1 VRIKSRWLY
10 FSGLMALVIGLML
23 WALPVIAAPSAAVT
37 GSVTLDKNHYSDKST
52 AATNYNIV
60 KFTVADTD
68 LSSVRTGIAR
78 FASAT
83 TSVLKVGSRTLAILE
98 GELGKTDTFSGN
110 GTKTTFALTYVPE
123 DADAD
128 GTRDEI
134 ATTAESLTTK
144 DLVVK
149 LSGIIQ
155 SSSLVSLRTDST
167 SSSIVFATA
176 PAAGTDNVT
185 AAYEYSEFNQLGATG
200 TESPI
205 SSVTQTLHDTTAYI
219 TQTFAVSGDVTL
231 SQTTTGSLNK
241 IIKIT
246 FQYNVAENIAKIVSL
261 SSPTAVGQDRVRKIT
276 GKERNTA
283 DAIDALSNKFVGKAA
298 LFQLADFNKIES
310 EAGDVAGNDADSD
323 GTVQVDEMNGSTGLE
338 STLAKCNTANSLCD
352 RVARAT
358 AALFPGV
365 ASNTVKATAFRDLTL
380 PVADG
385 ETVTATYTDASPV
398 GSRTDTA
405 IVDLTAPV
413 IGLVGPSHKFYSS
426 ATLVTVEANITD
438 AGSGLAIGDV
448 DVASPSAGSWSA
460 TVKSPISG
468 GFRLSRSA
476 SGALSEGNVTWNVTA
491 TDKVGNAP
499 KATDS
504 RTAPQKLRAVAN
516 PAALG
521 TSGNKYSFYVDTAPP
536 SLDTGAATDTTGI
549 KTGGSVDVRLT
560 TAASGT
566 HTSPTTSAT
575 VLTDSAADFVTGK
588 VKIGD
593 VVKNLTDGSYGT
605 LTAVTANTVT
615 VSALT
620 CKSSGCDNDFD
631 QNDSYTVTNPNLGV
645 VVRDDG
651 GNKLT
656 TNVTV
661 VFALGAG
668 QAPLDAST
676 VSAAD
681 FDIGGVTPASVTVG
695 KVSGSGSTK
704 VQGVLITLASAQGT
718 DAKPLVG
725 LPVANSISDSAG
737 NKTKQVDAT
746 TTPAAKKAKD
756 GLVPAISGVTV
767 TGEIAGRAASRN
779 KITVNITTSEAT
791 QTPTGFARYLK
802 LGTSPDT
809 TAIEDS
815 SKSKSL
821 SFTSSGTNTW
831 TATFDIDDA
840 SGTGT
845 PLSGL
850 LNVRATALDPAGN
863 TGSTG
868 TSNPDG
874 TDGKLKGSALLVE
887 FDNVLNKGNAPT
899 FVISPEVGS
908 KTPPETNSTNPFIT
922 VKFTDEAKEYEITS
936 LTGDLK
942 AKADSHDTVDIT
954 SALLT
959 NPDGTITTVNYKA
972 SSATNFVVAMTGAA
986 LGEYTLKIQAKDS
999 LGNNRKARPTTAGAD
1014 TAAETFSYKFKVVAR
1029 AKYSIALDPGNNL
1042 MSLPGDPADGDINVV
1057 IAATDPIDLV
1067 LTYDASDA
1075 AGPWLIAERNTAT
1088 GKLEG
1093 NLTTMDAGHA
1103 YWVQT
1108 TAFHT
1113 LKVDVPP
1120 QAFSALPPT
1129 IAVTKG
1135 WNLVPTNDLTRRVVN
1150 TAIDADDYYTG
1161 LKWTVTYTYETSSSK
1176 WWRVLPSKTGSTV
1189 NPTCKDAAGTEST
1202 ETAKACTTTYPLLL
1216 GLDTGLA
1223 IGKGYWVWVTEDGTL
1238 VP

>member
-10 FSGLMALVIGLML
+10 FSGLMALIIGLML

-37 GSVTLDKNHYSDKST
+37 GTVTLDKNHYSDKST
-52 AATNYNIV
+52 ASKNYNIV
-60 KFTVADTD
+60 QFTVADSD
-68 LSSVRTGIAR
+68 LTSVRTGIAR
-78 FASAT
+78 FASVTST
-83 TSVLKVGSRTLAILE
+83 TLAVGDRSVAILE
-98 GELGKTDTFSGN
+98 GEKAKTDTFSGN
-110 GTKTTFALTYVPE
+110 GTKTTFKLTYIPE

-134 ATTAESLTTK
+134 ATTSETLTTR

-149 LSGIIQ
+149 LSGVIQ
-155 SSSLVSLRTDST
+155 SSSLVSIRTASL

-185 AAYEYSEFNQLGATG
+185 ASYEYSEFNQLGATA

-205 SSVTQTLHDTTAYI
+205 SSVEQTLQDATAFI
-219 TQTFAVSGDVTL
+219 TSTFVVGGTVTL
-231 SQTTTGSLNK
+231 SQAVSNNGD

-246 FQYNVAENIAKIVSL
+246 FKYNVAENIAKIVSL
-261 SSPTAVGQDRVRKIT
+261 SSPTAVGQDRVRAIT

-283 DAIDALSNKFVGKAA
+283 GSIDALSNKFVGKAA
-298 LFQLADFNKIES
+298 TFQLADFNKIES
-310 EAGDVAGNDADSD
+310 EAGDIAGNDADSD
-323 GTVQVDEMNGSTGLE
+323 GIVQVDELNGSLGLE
-338 STLAKCNTANSLCD
+338 STAAKCAAANSLCD
-352 RVARAT
+352 RVARAS
-358 AALFPGV
+358 AALFSGV
-365 ASNTVKATAFRDLTL
+365 ATSTVKATAFRDLTL

-385 ETVTATYTDASPV
+385 ETITATYTDASPA

-405 IVDLTAPV
+405 VVDLTAPV
-413 IGLVGPSHKFYSS
+413 IELVGPSHKLYTS

-448 DVASPSAGSWSA
+448 DIASPSSGSWSG
-460 TVKSPISG
+460 TVKSPVSG

-476 SGALSEGNVTWNVTA
+476 SSALGEGNVTWNITA

-499 KATDS
+499 KSADS
-504 RTAPQKLRAVAN
+504 RTASQKLRVVAN
-516 PAALG
+516 PAKLG
-521 TSGNKYSFYVDTAPP
+521 TSGNKYSFYVDTKAPT
-536 SLDTGAATDTTGI
+536 LDTGAATDTTGI
-549 KTGGSVDVRLT
+549 KTGGSIDARLT
-560 TAASGT
+560 TALTGT
-566 HTSPTTSAT
+566 HTATTSSTT
-575 VLTDSAADFVTGK
+575 VLTDSAASFVVGK
-588 VKIGD
+588 AKVGD
-593 VVKNLTDGSYGT
+593 TIKNLTDGSYGT
-605 LTAVTANTVT
+605 ITAVTATTITVG
-615 VSALT
+615 SLT

-645 VVRDDG
+645 LVRDDG

-656 TNVTV
+656 SNVSV
-661 VFALGAG
+661 IFALGAG
-668 QAPLDAST
+668 QAPLDAAT
-676 VSAAD
+676 IEAAD
-681 FDIGGVTPASVTVG
+681 FDIGGETPASIVVG
-695 KVSGSGSTK
+695 KVTGTGSTK
-704 VQGVLITLASAQGT
+704 KQGVLITLASAQST

-725 LPVANSISDSAG
+725 LPAANGIADTAG
-737 NKTKQVDAT
+737 NKTAKVDGT
-746 TTPAAKKAKD
+746 TTPASKKAKD
-756 GLVPAISGVTV
+756 GLVPTISGVTV

-779 KITVNITTSEAT
+779 KITVAITTSEAT
-791 QTPTGFARYLK
+791 QTPTGTARYLK

-809 TAIEDS
+809 TVVEDTA
-815 SKSKSL
+815 KSKAL
-821 SFTSSGTNTW
+821 SFTSTGANTW
-831 TATFDIDDA
+831 SATFDIDDA

-863 TGSTG
+863 SGSTG

-874 TDGKLKGSALLVE
+874 TDGKLKSSAHLVE

-922 VKFTDEAKEYEITS
+922 VKFADEAKEYEIAS

-942 AKADSHDTVDIT
+942 KKADSHDTVTLT

-959 NPDGTITTVNYKA
+959 NPDGTITTVTYKA
-972 SSATNFVVAMTGAA
+972 STATNFVVAMTGAA
-986 LGEYTLKIQAKDS
+986 LGEYTLKVQAKDP

-1014 TAAETFSYKFKVVAR
+1014 TDPETFSYKFKVIAR

-1042 MSLPGDPADGDINVV
+1042 VSLPGDPADGAINTV
-1057 IAATDPIDLV
+1057 IGATDPIDLV
-1067 LTYDASDA
+1067 LTYDAADA
-1075 AGPWLIAERNTAT
+1075 AGPWLIAERDAT
-1088 GKLEG
+1088 TGLLEG
-1093 NLTTMDAGHA
+1093 NLTTIDAGHA
-1103 YWVQT
+1103 YWIQT

-1129 IAVTKG
+1129 IPVTKG

-1150 TAIDADDYYTG
+1150 TAVDADDYFTG

-1189 NPTCKDAAGTEST
+1189 NPTCKDSAGTEST
-1202 ETAKACTTTYPLLL
+1202 ETAKACTTTFPLLL